1 MRLIALN
8 VVVMLEVGK
17 ALQARPSHPNPL
29 PLSGEGTVGGD
40 D

>member
-1 MRLIALN
+1 MRLIARN
-8 VVVMLEVGK
+8 VVAANNVGQ

-29 PLSGEGTVGGD
+29 PLLGEVTVGGD